1 MTEKRAALLVV
12 AAVAAFIA
20 AATAFTAS
28 GRSDVVKAMNDQI
41 EREDSA
47 LCAKFGFAATDKFA
61 GCLAD
66 LADLRKRHSDMLA
79 SYSWP

>member
-1 MTEKRAALLVV
+1 MTDRRAALLVT
-12 AAVAAFIA
+12 AAVAGCIA
-20 AATAFTAS
+20 AAIVSTAT
-28 GRSDVVKAMNDQI
+28 GRPDIVKAMDDQI

-47 LCAKFGFAATDKFA
+47 LCAKFGVAATDKFA